1 MIFLQNYSHLC
12 DVEIYKLSYML
23 TNTQTN
29 NDIWQNCLDSIKS
42 CIPSEEFEKWFEPIV
57 PLKFDGTTL
66 RLCIPNKTYYDK
78 IEKDYISFLRPIIS
92 QFYGQQTK
100 LYYAVQRPTA
110 PVTTTSVDADMTAI
124 SHFNTQTNTDNIKN
138 PFVIPGVKKIIIDP
152 QLNAGL
158 TFDTFIEGECNRLAR
173 SAGMSV
179 AITPGNTPFNPLYIW
194 GDSGL
199 GKTHIM
205 QAIGHEVRQRHPEL
219 QVLYVSMNKFQAQF
233 QTAYKKGE
241 IPDFIHFYQMID
253 VLLIDDIQEL
263 TGKTGTQNA
272 FFNIFN
278 HLQLAGKQLVLTSD
292 KPPVELKD
300 IEERLLT
307 RFKWGLS
314 AQISQPDYDTKVKII
329 RAKAKKLGAD
339 ISDEV
344 VAFMATNISANV
356 REIEGAL
363 ALLLANVSFLG
374 RKITISLAKEI
385 LKVYVQLYQKEI
397 TIDHI
402 IEVVCKYL
410 HLDFGRFNSTE
421 RTREIAQARQIAM
434 YLAKQHTK
442 APLTTIGSAIG
453 GRNHATVLHS
463 CKAVSNLLETDKTF
477 RRQVEEIEKLI
488 LA

>member
-1 MIFLQNYSHLC
+1 
-12 DVEIYKLSYML
+12 ML

-29 NDIWQNCLDSIKS
+29 NEVWQNCLNSIKS

-100 LYYAVQRPTA
+100 LYYAVQRPAASTSTA
-110 PVTTTSVDADMTAI
+110 PVASVEADMTAI

-138 PFVIPGVKKIIIDP
+138 PFVIPGVKKIVIDP

-158 TFDTFIEGECNRLAR
+158 TFDTFVEGECNRLAR

-241 IPDFIHFYQMID
+241 IPDFIHFYQTID

-314 AQISQPDYDTKVKII
+314 AQIGQPDYDTKVKII
-329 RAKAKKLGAD
+329 HAKAKKLVAD

-363 ALLLANVSFLG
+363 SLLLANVSFLG
-374 RKITISLAKEI
+374 RKITNSLST
-385 LKVYVQLYQKEI
+385 QK
-397 TIDHI
+397 
-402 IEVVCKYL
+402 K
-410 HLDFGRFNSTE
+410 S
-421 RTREIAQARQIAM
+421 
-434 YLAKQHTK
+434 
-442 APLTTIGSAIG
+442 
-453 GRNHATVLHS
+453 
-463 CKAVSNLLETDKTF
+463 
-477 RRQVEEIEKLI
+477 
-488 LA
+488 